1 MILMQTWAMT
11 VDAYREL
18 NTKKLFWITM
28 LLSVL
33 VVLAFAAIGN
43 NDRGLT
49 LFTWTFE
56 IPFLSTDMMSRETLY
71 KLAFVN
77 FGITFWLAWIATI
90 LALVSTSSIFPD
102 FIAGGSIETTLSKPI
117 SRTRLF
123 FTKYIL
129 GLLFVGMQVLVFTT
143 ASFLVIGIRGGAW
156 EPALFL
162 AVPVVVIF
170 FSYLFS
176 VCTLLGLITRSTIA
190 SLLITLLMWFFL
202 FCLNS
207 TDNIIQSFRIANVVT
222 VETMPAR
229 IERLEKAATSQF
241 NREWIKKNTPQVT
254 KDAELDVAEVRAAE
268 VEAAEVGDAAVGD
281 AEVGD
286 ADNQGKQVA
295 ALPADS
301 TFAVDVARTASK
313 PVVVGTPPVPTA
325 EQLDALNSRLKD
337 AREDLARAKKNQR
350 NWHLASSVSTGVKT
364 VLPKTQET
372 VALLERWLV
381 DLADLPKP
389 PNSDADEI
397 SPFGGANQAEVQSRM
412 QTRIRGQSL
421 WWVLGTSLG
430 FEAVILAIAV
440 WIFRRRDF

>member
-254 KDAELDVAEVRAAE
+254 KDAELDAAE
-268 VEAAEVGDAAVGD
+268 VEAAEVGDAD
-281 AEVGD
+281 D
-286 ADNQGKQVA
+286 QSKQVA

-301 TFAVDVARTASK
+301 TSAVDVARTASK
-313 PVVVGTPPVPTA
+313 PVVVATPPVPTA

-350 NWHLASSVSTGVKT
+350 NWRLASSVSTGVKT